1 LPACTLIPRLS
12 LVLLSICHTVSSTL
26 VPYLSLLVFL
36 SLYRSIYLLIPFH
49 FLLTIARPH
58 ASNVTH
64 PIRSCPR
71 LPSYLSHLSF
81 IFCLP
86 PTTCFSSTR
95 ALLYQVCSTKASTCI
110 IFSSSFPVC
119 AVVPHRLAS
128 PFSTLVPLRF
138 RSLNSSRAKRCS
150 RRVRRFTCSCKT
162 SSAGAPEGDAEI
174 EGESVETRGQRNP

>member
-1 LPACTLIPRLS
+1 MTDERRTRLNRGISVHAGKREAQNPAE
-12 LVLLSICHTVSSTL
+12 STL
-26 VPYLSLLVFL
+26 AAALVFL
-36 SLYRSIYLLIPFH
+36 SLYRSTYLLIPFH
-49 FLLTIARPH
+49 FPLTIARPH

-119 AVVPHRLAS
+119 TQSCLIVSRPHFRLS
-128 PFSTLVPLRF
+128 
-138 RSLNSSRAKRCS
+138 SLF
-150 RRVRRFTCSCKT
+150 V
-162 SSAGAPEGDAEI
+162 SA
-174 EGESVETRGQRNP
+174 R